1 MTSILKNVCI
11 DKLADIVNKYNNKY
25 HGTINMKLA
34 DPKSSTCID
43 FDKNNNKQDPIFRV
57 GNHARIMTYINFLW
71 KGYIPNWS
79 EDVFLIKKNKNT
91 RPWEFLISDFKG
103 EEIVIIKLWQKQ
115 YRSWISFV
123 QLCTKIW
130 LEKRNRCH

>member
-57 GNHARIMTYINFLW
+57 GNHARIMTYKKIFYEKATFQIGLKMFFWLKKIKILGHGNFL
-71 KGYIPNWS
+71 
-79 EDVFLIKKNKNT
+79 
-91 RPWEFLISDFKG
+91 
-103 EEIVIIKLWQKQ
+103 
-115 YRSWISFV
+115 
-123 QLCTKIW
+123 
-130 LEKRNRCH
+130 